1 MSITFTYQ
9 SFTHTLTYDT
19 FCKKHMIQ
27 RVAWSETNEE
37 FKLRCENAWSKLSKL
52 CNNIFEFEHIQL
64 LYDQPCKEDIVYAVE
79 ELVEDLC
86 HTVEDRDYQC
96 LPASC
101 LGCQHNS
108 LGQRA
113 HMEVGGCLSESYHCA
128 FADCPTCDPVHRN
141 TLPGECKTAQCDDCG
156 DLFQIEDMDSFDGVC
171 LPCSMKTLSTHEKRC
186 YCGSEDSLLSR
197 KECEDC
203 YYAKFEI
210 KPKNA
215 EPADEPMGDD

>member
-52 CNNIFEFEHIQL
+52 CNNTFEFEHIQL
-64 LYDQPCKEDIVYAVE
+64 LHNQPCKEDIVYAVE

-96 LPASC
+96 LPPY
-101 LGCQHNS
+101 L
-108 LGQRA
+108 
-113 HMEVGGCLSESYHCA
+113 MDPLSESEHCA
-128 FADCPTCDPVHRN
+128 FEDCPTCDPVHRN